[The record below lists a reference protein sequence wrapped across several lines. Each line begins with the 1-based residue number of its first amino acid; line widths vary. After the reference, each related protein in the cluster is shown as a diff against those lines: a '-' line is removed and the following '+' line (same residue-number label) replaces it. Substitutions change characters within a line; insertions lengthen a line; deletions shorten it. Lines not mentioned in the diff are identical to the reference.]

1 MSRRDVVMEVVTLS
15 EGINSSIHEGG
26 SAVGR
31 DEAAA
36 YFFCQ
41 QNVAG
46 LAWVSL
52 LRLTQYLFPPLLA
65 SHICNSYIATRRSC

>member
-1 MSRRDVVMEVVTLS
+1 MEVVTLS

-36 YFFCQ
+36 YFCQ
-41 QNVAG
+41 HRRLETEECSGAG
-46 LAWVSL
+46 LFAVASHSVSL
-52 LRLTQYLFPPLLA
+52 TTSPGL